1 MILAVT
7 SDCIQRVGYVDPR
20 YIPDIPEVSHIPE
33 KKILSQRERIVF
45 QPLFFR
51 GELLN
56 FQGET
61 CLTELG
67 NVTNKQKTLGA
78 DWDDFHDTFVLTMD
92 HGGKCSP
99 GIKHVSNH
107 PKGGFCELQVSCV
120 FFCWGDLKEMAW
132 WSKEWWVRKDPNF
145 GRIPPQFCLSFLSK
159 FFWRKGGC
167 HQYHIAN

>member
-33 KKILSQRERIVF
+33 KKILSQKERIVF

-78 DWDDFHDTFVLTMD
+78 D
-92 HGGKCSP
+92 
-99 GIKHVSNH
+99 
-107 PKGGFCELQVSCV
+107 
-120 FFCWGDLKEMAW
+120 
-132 WSKEWWVRKDPNF
+132 
-145 GRIPPQFCLSFLSK
+145 
-159 FFWRKGGC
+159 
-167 HQYHIAN
+167 